1 MSILTIAIPTY
12 NRQHK
17 LERCLLQIC
26 EQIAKEGLHH
36 QVGVLVSDNASTD
49 DTAMFL
55 ETFQFSGVTVE
66 MLYQLE
72 NLGFDGNVHE
82 LYVHCKSEYIW
93 YFADDDILFDGAI
106 ARVVA
111 TIHSNLPQVL
121 MFSFEQPP
129 GSGIRFFD
137 YPNDVYLPQSLDEQA
152 ELVFRVP
159 KVTAYILQKKETVA
173 AVIEES
179 KEFLGTNFYFIA
191 LCYSLLNHAP
201 NPRVAVI
208 SDVLAGADE
217 GYTEMRFSADTF
229 IYQASILRHPFLEK
243 VDQAYISRRKR
254 ELYYGSIQALWAV
267 AVGAWKVDDT
277 EDYKVASSRVPIR
290 PFWLISRPRSALQLV
305 ILKFRVTRFILGK
318 IR

>member
-1 MSILTIAIPTY
+1 MSILSIAIPTY

-36 QVGVLVSDNASTD
+36 QVDVLVSDNASID

-66 MLYQLE
+66 MLYQSE

-82 LYVHCKSEYIW
+82 LYVQCKSEYIW

-111 TIHSNLPQVL
+111 TIQSNLPQVL
-121 MFSFEQPP
+121 MFSFEQPL

-152 ELVFRVP
+152 ELVFRMP

-191 LCYSLLNHAP
+191 LCYSLLNQEQ
-201 NPRVAVI
+201 NPQLAVI
-208 SDVLAGADE
+208 SDILAGADE
-217 GYTEMRFSADTF
+217 SYMEIRFSADTF
-229 IYQASILRHPFLEK
+229 IYQDSILKHPFLKKVEK
-243 VDQAYISRRKR
+243 AYVSRRRR

-267 AVGAWKVDDT
+267 FVGAWKVDSP
-277 EDYKVASSRVPIR
+277 EEYRAAPSRVPIR
-290 PFWLISRPRSALQLV
+290 LFWLIASPRNALQLG
-305 ILKFRVTRFILGK
+305 ILKFRVTRFIFGK
-318 IR
+318 LR

>member
-1 MSILTIAIPTY
+1 MSILSIAIPTY

-26 EQIAKEGLHH
+26 EQIVKEDLQD
-36 QVGVLVSDNASTD
+36 QVDVLVSDNASTD
-49 DTAMFL
+49 DTAMLL
-55 ETFQFSGVTVE
+55 EAFQFPGVTVE
-66 MLYQLE
+66 MLYQSE

-82 LYVHCKSEYIW
+82 LYVQCKSEYIW

-111 TIHSNLPQVL
+111 TIQSNLPQVL
-121 MFSFEQPP
+121 MFSFEQPL

-152 ELVFRVP
+152 ELVFRMP

-191 LCYSLLNHAP
+191 LCYSLLNQEQ
-201 NPRVAVI
+201 NPQLAVI
-208 SDVLAGADE
+208 SDILAGADE
-217 GYTEMRFSADTF
+217 SYMEIRFSADTF
-229 IYQASILRHPFLEK
+229 IYQDSILKHPFLKKVEK
-243 VDQAYISRRKR
+243 AYVSRRRR

-267 AVGAWKVDDT
+267 FVGAWKVDSP
-277 EDYKVASSRVPIR
+277 EEYRAAPSRVPIR
-290 PFWLISRPRSALQLV
+290 LFWLIASPRNALQLG
-305 ILKFRVTRFILGK
+305 ILKFRVTRFIFGK
-318 IR
+318 LR

>member
-12 NRQHK
+12 NRRHK

-66 MLYQLE
+66 MLYQSE

-82 LYVHCKSEYIW
+82 LYVQCKSEYIW

-111 TIHSNLPQVL
+111 TIQSNLPQVL

-137 YPNDVYLPQSLDEQA
+137 YPNDVYLPQSFDEQA
-152 ELVFRVP
+152 ELVFRAP

-201 NPRVAVI
+201 NSRVAVI
-208 SDVLAGADE
+208 SDVLAQSDADYAE
-217 GYTEMRFSADTF
+217 IRFSPDTF
-229 IYQASILRHPFLEK
+229 IYSNSILKHPFWKK
-243 VDQAYISRRKR
+243 VDKAYVSRKQRD
-254 ELYYGSIQALWAV
+254 LYYGSIQALWA
-267 AVGAWKVDDT
+267 AFVGAWKVDSP
-277 EDYKVASSRVPIR
+277 EEYRAAPSRVPIR
-290 PFWLISRPRSALQLV
+290 LLWLIASPRNALQLA
-305 ILKFRVTRFILGK
+305 ILKFRVTRFIFGK
-318 IR
+318 LR